1 MKIEF
6 DKSEISVG
14 ALLGCFSIPSN
25 AEYLI
30 TEIGIAINFYQNLAV
45 DKNLLKP
52 YQIDVYDG
60 KKVHTLFSMFSNSN
74 QKQFIA
80 NHIPSAKL
88 LVSNAEEITKNWE
101 FICEFICSQFN
112 DELITLNI
120 KFNITK
126 DDLDITFVSVS
137 SKVMNED
144 EMRSFPLILSLLT
157 PS

>member
-30 TEIGIAINFYQNLAV
+30 TEIGIATHLYENLAV
-45 DKNLLKP
+45 DKDLLKP
-52 YQIDVYDG
+52 YQIDSYDG
-60 KKVHTLFSMFSNSN
+60 NRIHTLFSMFSNPN

-88 LVSNAEEITKNWE
+88 VVSNREEITKNWE

-112 DELITLNI
+112 NVPITLNI
-120 KFNITK
+120 KFNIARN
-126 DDLDITFVSVS
+126 DFDIVSVS
-137 SKVMNED
+137 AESKLLTKNE
-144 EMRSFPLILSLLT
+144 MLSLNLILMLIQ
-157 PS
+157 P

>member
-30 TEIGIAINFYQNLAV
+30 TEIGIATHFYKNLAV

-52 YQIDVYDG
+52 YQIDAYDSNRI
-60 KKVHTLFSMFSNSN
+60 HTLFSMFSNPN

-112 DELITLNI
+112 GDLITLNI
-120 KFNITK
+120 KFNIIK
-126 DDLDITFVSVS
+126 DDLDITFVSAS

>member
-74 QKQFIA
+74 Q
-80 NHIPSAKL
+80 
-88 LVSNAEEITKNWE
+88 
-101 FICEFICSQFN
+101 
-112 DELITLNI
+112 
-120 KFNITK
+120 
-126 DDLDITFVSVS
+126 
-137 SKVMNED
+137 
-144 EMRSFPLILSLLT
+144 
-157 PS
+157 

>member
-30 TEIGIAINFYQNLAV
+30 TEIGIATHLYENLAV
-45 DKNLLKP
+45 DKDLLKP
-52 YQIDVYDG
+52 YQIDSYDG
-60 KKVHTLFSMFSNSN
+60 TRIHTLFSMFSNPN
-74 QKQFIA
+74 QKQFIV

-88 LVSNAEEITKNWE
+88 VVSNTEEITKNWE

-112 DELITLNI
+112 GDLITLNI
-120 KFNITK
+120 KFNIIK
-126 DDLDITFVSVS
+126 DDLDITFVSAS

>member
-30 TEIGIAINFYQNLAV
+30 TEIGIATHLYENLAV
-45 DKNLLKP
+45 DKDLLKP
-52 YQIDVYDG
+52 YQIDSYDG
-60 KKVHTLFSMFSNSN
+60 NRIHTLFSMFSNPN

-88 LVSNAEEITKNWE
+88 VVRDAKEIAKD
-101 FICEFICSQFN
+101 CEFVCSFTCAQYDN
-112 DELITLNI
+112 QLIQLNI
-120 KFNITK
+120 KLLITK
-126 DDLDITFVSVS
+126 KDFDVVSVS
-137 SKVMNED
+137 ANSKVINKAEL
-144 EMRSFPLILSLLT
+144 RSLPLIISLLT

>member
-6 DKSEISVG
+6 DKSEISVS

-30 TEIGIAINFYQNLAV
+30 TEIGIAIHSYQNLAV
-45 DKNLLKP
+45 DKDLLKP
-52 YQIDVYDG
+52 YQIDAYDG
-60 KKVHTLFSMFSNSN
+60 NRIHTLFSMFSNPN

-88 LVSNAEEITKNWE
+88 VVSNTEEITKNWE
-101 FICEFICSQFN
+101 FVCEFICSQFN

-120 KFNITK
+120 KFNTSK
-126 DDLDITFVSVS
+126 DDLDITSVS
-137 SKVMNED
+137 ASSKAMDKD
-144 EMRSFPLILSLLT
+144 EMRSLPLILSLLT
-157 PS
+157 PC